1 MRRSRRRWAG
11 AASAL
16 ALLLALS
23 ACTDPEKRC
32 AEAASI
38 YDGLEQRG
46 AAEVGL
52 TFVACVR

>member
-1 MRRSRRRWAG
+1 MTR
-11 AASAL
+11 AL
-16 ALLLALS
+16 AILLALS
-23 ACTDPEKRC
+23 ACGDPEARC
-32 AEAASI
+32 REAQEI

>member
-1 MRRSRRRWAG
+1 MRL
-11 AASAL
+11 L

-23 ACTDPEKRC
+23 ACGDPEARC
-32 AEAASI
+32 AEAVSI
-38 YDGLEQRG
+38 YDGLQERG